1 MANRFGLTDR
11 SIIYN
16 NGQTEGAS
24 VNKSKMP
31 FIVVLG
37 AIFASD
43 IQAQEIP
50 AEFLACASL
59 DDDTERLSCFDREMT
74 RQLLA
79 SREQPAITATS
90 DAAAATAVATTAT
103 AVTAKATHQEADS
116 SPASIPQEPAAAG
129 PAGASAALLSVAA
142 ANTDIPEAPAA
153 AVPAQEPPTVAAAT
167 VAEEQF
173 GSPRPA
179 ELEQISLTVTRVG
192 RRPHG
197 EHIVYLDNGQVWSEQ
212 TKSSYFPVKAGE
224 TVTIKKRKYGGYRLV
239 TESGKAYD
247 VERLR

>member
-1 MANRFGLTDR
+1 M
-11 SIIYN
+11 
-16 NGQTEGAS
+16 
-24 VNKSKMP
+24 NKSILP
-31 FIVVLG
+31 FLAVLG
-37 AIFASD
+37 AILASD

-50 AEFLACASL
+50 VEFLSCASL

-79 SREQPAITATS
+79 SREQPAVTAAPVTAT
-90 DAAAATAVATTAT
+90 AAAVAATATAVATK
-103 AVTAKATHQEADS
+103 VTYQEADR
-116 SPASIPQEPAAAG
+116 SPASIPQQSAAAG
-129 PAGASAALLSVAA
+129 LAGTSAALPLVAEA
-142 ANTDIPEAPAA
+142 SDDSPEGAAA
-153 AVPAQEPPTVAAAT
+153 AVPAEEPPTAAAAS
-167 VAEEQF
+167 VEEAQF
-173 GSPRPA
+173 GSPRLSD
-179 ELEQISLTVTRVG
+179 LEQITLTVIRVG

-212 TKSSYFPVKAGE
+212 TKSSYFPVNAGE

>member
-1 MANRFGLTDR
+1 M
-11 SIIYN
+11 
-16 NGQTEGAS
+16 
-24 VNKSKMP
+24 NKSILP
-31 FIVVLG
+31 FLLALG
-37 AIFASD
+37 SIFASD

-50 AEFLACASL
+50 VEFLSCASL

-79 SREQPAITATS
+79 SREQPAVAAAPVTATP
-90 DAAAATAVATTAT
+90 AAVAATATAVATK
-103 AVTAKATHQEADS
+103 VTYQEADS
-116 SPASIPQEPAAAG
+116 SPAFIPQESAAAG
-129 PAGASAALLSVAA
+129 LAGTSAALPLVEEAS
-142 ANTDIPEAPAA
+142 DDSPEASAA
-153 AVPAQEPPTVAAAT
+153 AVPAEAPPTVAVAAI
-167 VAEEQF
+167 AEEQF
-173 GSPRPA
+173 GNQQLSA
-179 ELEQISLTVTRVG
+179 LEQITLTVIRVG

-212 TKSSYFPVKAGE
+212 TKSSYFPVNAGE